1 MIKEKSYLWQFYNE
15 NRGNCMSNASSKWVK
30 SLQTFSK
37 AMMSPVL
44 FLPVIG
50 LVLAFSSILTNPS
63 LISNGTIGNIGQLI
77 GDTFWPLFSN
87 LGLIFAVGLAYG
99 LAKYNKSEA
108 AMVALMGYI
117 IFLGANSSFLSL
129 IGHVAEPVE
138 GQLVGT
144 GQAVVLGFQV
154 VDMGIFLG
162 ILLGG
167 MVAYVHNRFVLTELK
182 GVLSVYGGAKL
193 VLIILA
199 PIIIIFAI
207 ACAYV
212 WPIVASGIE
221 SLTSVM
227 KSSGASG
234 IFVYGFFEKFLI
246 PTGLHHF
253 VWSPFQLT
261 SIGGTIIENGQ
272 AISGSQPIFLAYMR
286 NPNISELMHE
296 SLRFSQQGMVTIFG
310 LPGAALAFYKTANPV
325 KRTQVK
331 ALLIPAITTSILVGI
346 TEPIEF
352 TFLFLSPLLW
362 VVHAVLTAFSQVICY
377 LFDVR
382 PWGAS
387 GLIEF
392 IVYNIPLPASL
403 TRWPLYVVI
412 GIVQFFVYFFIF
424 RYLILKL
431 NLKTPGREDDRE
443 DVHLYSKEEY
453 NKAQNAQSEDPS
465 ALIVKGLG
473 GIENI
478 ISINN
483 CYTRLRVE
491 VFDMVLID
499 ETVLSQTGSKGII
512 CKGNEVQVIYG
523 LTVGS
528 IKNKVDQYIGKSE

>member
-1 MIKEKSYLWQFYNE
+1 MCSNLIMKGDNI
-15 NRGNCMSNASSKWVK
+15 MSKKSSKWVK

-63 LISNGTIGNIGQLI
+63 LISNNSIANIGQLI
-77 GDTFWPLFSN
+77 GDTFWPLFGN

-108 AMVALMGYI
+108 AMVALMSYI
-117 IFLGANSSFLSL
+117 MFLGANSSFLSL
-129 IGHVAEPVE
+129 IDSVAEPIE

-144 GQAVVLGFQV
+144 GQAIVLGFQV

-167 MVAYVHNRFVLTELK
+167 MVAYIHNRFVLTELK

-193 VLIILA
+193 VLIILT

-207 ACAYV
+207 VCAYV
-212 WPIVASGIE
+212 WPLVASGIE
-221 SLTSVM
+221 SLTGIM
-227 KSSGASG
+227 KSSGAGG

-272 AISGSQPIFLAYMR
+272 TISGSQPIFLAYMR

-310 LPGAALAFYKTANPV
+310 LPGAALAFYKTASPA
-325 KRTQVK
+325 KRSQVK

-362 VVHAVLTAFSQVICY
+362 VVHAVLTALSQVVCY
-377 LFDVR
+377 LLDVR

-392 IVYNIPLPASL
+392 IIYNIPLPASL
-403 TRWPLYVVI
+403 TRWPLYVAI
-412 GIVQFFVYFFIF
+412 GVVQFFVYFFIF
-424 RYLILKL
+424 KYLILKL
-431 NLKTPGREDDRE
+431 NLKTPGREDDHE
-443 DVHLYSKEEY
+443 NVHLYSKEDY
-453 NKAQNAQSEDPS
+453 KKAQSTQIDDQS

-473 GIENI
+473 GIANI

-491 VFDMVLID
+491 VYDMELID
-499 ETVLSQTGSKGII
+499 ETILSQTGSKGII
-512 CKGNEVQVIYG
+512 RKGNEAQVVYG

-528 IKNKVDQYIGKSE
+528 IKSKVDKFIGKSE

>member
-1 MIKEKSYLWQFYNE
+1 
-15 NRGNCMSNASSKWVK
+15 MSNVSSIWIK

-50 LVLAFSSILTNPS
+50 LILALSSVLVNPT
-63 LISNGTIGNIGQLI
+63 LISNPILIDIGQLI

-108 AMVALMGYI
+108 AMVALMSYI
-117 IFLGANSSFLSL
+117 MFLGANSSFLL
-129 IGHVAEPVE
+129 LMGQVAEPLE
-138 GQLVGT
+138 GQLIGT

-182 GVLSVYGGAKL
+182 GILSVYGGAKL
-193 VLIILA
+193 VLIILT

-207 ACAYV
+207 ICAYV
-212 WPIVASGIE
+212 WPFAAIGIE
-221 SLTSVM
+221 SLTSMM
-227 KSSGASG
+227 KSSGAIG
-234 IFVYGFFEKFLI
+234 IFVYGFLEKFLI

-261 SIGGTIIENGQ
+261 SIGGTIFENGE

-310 LPGAALAFYKTANPV
+310 LPGAALAFYKTANPA
-325 KRTQVK
+325 KRMQVK
-331 ALLIPAITTSILVGI
+331 ALLIPAIMTSILVGI

-352 TFLFLSPLLW
+352 TFLFLSPFLW
-362 VVHAVLTAFSQVICY
+362 VVHSVLTACSQVVCY
-377 LFDVR
+377 LLDVR

-392 IVYNIPLPASL
+392 IIYNIPLPASL

-412 GIVQFFVYFFIF
+412 GIAQFFVYFFVF
-424 RYLILKL
+424 KYLILKL
-431 NLKTPGREDDRE
+431 NLKTPGRENGDE
-443 DVHLYSKEEY
+443 DAHLYSKAEY
-453 NKAQNAQSEDPS
+453 KQVQDKKQMESTNLP
-465 ALIVKGLG
+465 ALIVQGLG
-473 GIENI
+473 GTNNI
-478 ISINN
+478 ILVNN

-491 VFDMVLID
+491 VNDMALID
-499 ETVLSQTGSKGII
+499 ETILSQTGSKGVIR
-512 CKGNEVQVIYG
+512 KGNEVQVVYG
-523 LTVGS
+523 LIVGS
-528 IKNKVDQYIGKSE
+528 IKNRVDNYLGKSE